1 MATQKIGEENKLYAS
16 FYEKLNN
23 IINSSKR
30 KGIDFEQ
37 LLNEQVVP
45 IVADFSINLAAV
57 TRTINRDIHASLRP
71 TVSTLAREFDRL
83 LKEQQFSEEKIGET
97 ISSLLVNFKAVGGV
111 EHLKQQ
117 FDLANR
123 AHLAESNYKNLVSL
137 FHHEISHLK
146 EEHPRLKTL

>member
-1 MATQKIGEENKLYAS
+1 LEREVDQLRNAVVATQKIGEENRLYVS
-16 FYEKLNN
+16 FYERLNT
-23 IINSSKR
+23 IINTSKR

-45 IVADFSINLAAV
+45 MVADFSINLTNV
-57 TRTINRDIHASLRP
+57 TRSVNRDVHASLRP

-97 ISSLLVNFKAVGGV
+97 ISSLFVNFKAVGGV
-111 EHLKQQ
+111 EHLKEQ

-123 AHLAESNYKNLVSL
+123 AYLA
-137 FHHEISHLK
+137 
-146 EEHPRLKTL
+146 

>member
-1 MATQKIGEENKLYAS
+1 MDQLRNAVVATQKIGEENRLYVS
-16 FYEKLNN
+16 FYERLNT
-23 IINSSKR
+23 IINTSKR

-45 IVADFSINLAAV
+45 MVADFSINLTNV
-57 TRTINRDIHASLRP
+57 TRSVNRDVHASLRP

-83 LKEQQFSEEKIGET
+83 LKEQQFSAEKIGET
-97 ISSLLVNFKAVGGV
+97 ISSLFVNFKAVGGV

-123 AHLAESNYKNLVSL
+123 AYLAESNYKNLVSL

-146 EEHPRLKTL
+146 